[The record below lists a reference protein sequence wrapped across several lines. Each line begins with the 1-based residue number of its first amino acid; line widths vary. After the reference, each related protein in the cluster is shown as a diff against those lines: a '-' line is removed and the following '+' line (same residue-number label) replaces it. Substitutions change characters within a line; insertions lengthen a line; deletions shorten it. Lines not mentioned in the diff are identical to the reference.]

1 MSCIEFVW
9 LFQYST
15 PARKTQGIFHKQT
28 DMPRKRRPPRG
39 ALCHP
44 FNRKRLFPCPAAQEP
59 TSNKKP
65 PLPRRN
71 PQGGKKTAPAAP
83 GRDSITQPIQNCKKF
98 SSYIRKYKRHNAPP
112 PQENSCGGGHSD
124 TFLRVRKQLSVIP
137 SAAEGS
143 EPNVLKVIYSQ
154 SATQT
159 AYS

>member
-15 PARKTQGIFHKQT
+15 PARKTQGIFRKQT
-28 DMPRKRRPPRG
+28 GMPPKGARRAARFAVLSTESG
-39 ALCHP
+39 SFRA
-44 FNRKRLFPCPAAQEP
+44 PASQEP

-83 GRDSITQPIQNCKKF
+83 DRDSITQPIQNCKEF
-98 SSYIRKYKRHNAPP
+98 SSYIHKYKQQSTPP

-137 SAAEGS
+137 SLS
-143 EPNVLKVIYSQ
+143 RDLSRMC
-154 SATQT
+154 
-159 AYS
+159 